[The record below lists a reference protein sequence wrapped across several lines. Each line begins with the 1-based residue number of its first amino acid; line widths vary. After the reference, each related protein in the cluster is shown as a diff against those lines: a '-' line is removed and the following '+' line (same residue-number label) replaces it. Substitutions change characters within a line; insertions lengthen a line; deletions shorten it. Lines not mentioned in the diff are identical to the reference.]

1 MRPLWIDGCLA
12 PTIPGMTSSRP
23 AMRLLAVLTATL
35 SLPAQTPTSIDWRT
49 DLDAARAE
57 ALRDGKP
64 LLAVFRCEP

>member
-1 MRPLWIDGCLA
+1 MPASNLA
-12 PTIPGMTSSRP
+12 IFSGFQI
-23 AMRLLAVLTATL
+23 LAGLALATTL
-35 SLPAQTPTSIDWRT
+35 LPAAPAQDTTSTAPGSIDWRT

>member
-1 MRPLWIDGCLA
+1 
-12 PTIPGMTSSRP
+12 
-23 AMRLLAVLTATL
+23 MRLFGKVCLVAAAGLL
-35 SLPAQTPTSIDWRT
+35 SACVGGGASNGAAPAQDTTSTAPGSIDWRT

>member
-1 MRPLWIDGCLA
+1 
-12 PTIPGMTSSRP
+12 MTSSRP

-35 SLPAQTPTSIDWRT
+35 SLPGQAPTSIDWRT